1 MTMDASDLVDS
12 RKRAALA
19 LLGLRA
25 ADQKWLLA
33 QLPNADRG
41 DVAALL
47 DELMRM
53 NPSATAAQIAAATSA
68 LNLEATQTEWAP
80 APGDGLPTAPED
92 ALRTAPEDALRTAPD
107 DALRTLT
114 RASASLL
121 HRELRTESDS
131 VIGIVCALKN
141 WRWKDELLGLLGP
154 TRAADIGRL
163 QREAIT
169 PTPAMAQALMAALA
183 ARIEAGRRE
192 AGFSA
197 DLRAARA
204 QGTLGNGRWWSK
216 WFR

>member
-68 LNLEATQTEWAP
+68 LNLEATQTEWSP
-80 APGDGLPTAPED
+80 ATGDGLP
-92 ALRTAPEDALRTAPD
+92 TAPEDALRTAPD
-107 DALRTLT
+107 DALRTLA

-163 QREAIT
+163 QREAIS